1 MSLFLGS
8 GGYSQGEP
16 GGAEPGGARASQEEA
31 WEARKSHGGARR
43 IQEEVG
49 GARGKQEGT
58 MRSQGEPGEGGG
70 REELQGGR
78 EAGREGQRREGGREG
93 GARGQGQEARGRGQ
107 GSRLPPLSPSLSSS
121 MAHEGPCPI
130 AYQLPSEQF
139 SAARCWLWLSAR
151 CWLWLSQSWLRTQRQ
166 EQPQIVRLAPFSSS
180 WLLLVPP
187 HSCAR
192 SFWPSFWLSPWVL

>member
-93 GARGQGQEARGRGQ
+93 PGARGKRPGAGARAQGFPP
-107 GSRLPPLSPSLSSS
+107 SLPPSLLQWPMKDLVLLPISCHLSSS
-121 MAHEGPCPI
+121 
-130 AYQLPSEQF
+130 QLPDAGSG
-139 SAARCWLWLSAR
+139 
-151 CWLWLSQSWLRTQRQ
+151 
-166 EQPQIVRLAPFSSS
+166 
-180 WLLLVPP
+180 
-187 HSCAR
+187 
-192 SFWPSFWLSPWVL
+192 